1 MMKTPKTKRTTNKTT
16 SKIAQQI
23 YLKRAGVASGIYA
36 KYADSGTVPTNLVTG
51 GGIKPL
57 TNQQQQQA
65 TQPKPLEAPKQ
76 PAAPVQP
83 TQPAAK
89 PIEPIPVGVAPPPVV
104 PPPSAGTPPAT
115 NMATGKPITPGQPQP
130 GTMTNDGQLRGV
142 PANSPSLQPEP
153 APPAGQTHIENAAN
167 PAVPEPPPAQTHIAP
182 DQNAH
187 AGITTPEAV
196 NPTGQAAGQTG
207 GQSAGQTAPNTG
219 NQAQNAGQPNG
230 QTGGQSSGQTPTPA
244 KQFNEQELAQ
254 FEQMQDPKQFGAAF
268 EKMTPEQ
275 RLQVAPRW
283 FAKWK
288 TDPKNAAMIA
298 GVNDLQSGDPQRANS
313 PGAQQAKAF
322 MAGLPTQL
330 REQLA
335 SENFQ
340 KQMAAN
346 PDATPQQQAGFMR
359 QAWDQASRSVQSMP
373 WPAQLMMG
381 LGLGA
386 GLVGMFSSMFGE
398 GGVESGLLGLLGIG
412 AVGLI
417 GANYGMFG
425 NDARMMM
432 GQGAVGLGRMMGMNI
447 PDAKA
452 FTPEGM
458 EQAKAD
464 AMTSVMEA
472 IGGNAEKKIP
482 TGGWQGGIKK
492 IEELRAPLDQLANTA
507 ETYGKDFAITTLM
520 GAMNTNDPS
529 AAQQKFDMLMKQR
542 QDMMDPQY
550 LRNQMGPLADLVEM
564 QFGKYPGAAT
574 AQAAP
579 PQ

>member
-1 MMKTPKTKRTTNKTT
+1 MMKMPKTKSRTTN
-16 SKIAQQI
+16 KIAQQI
-23 YLKRAGVASGIYA
+23 YLKRAGVASQIYA
-36 KYADSGTVPTNLVTG
+36 KYADSGTVPTNLISG

-57 TNQQQQQA
+57 ANQQQQQA
-65 TQPKPLEAPKQ
+65 QQPTQPAPPK
-76 PAAPVQP
+76 APETPQQP

-89 PIEPIPVGVAPPPVV
+89 PIEPIPANVAPPPVV
-104 PPPSAGTPPAT
+104 PAPQSGLPPAQPMVT
-115 NMATGKPITPGQPQP
+115 APNPATTPAPNTINPSGQITG
-130 GTMTNDGQLRGV
+130 
-142 PANSPSLQPEP
+142 EP
-153 APPAGQTHIENAAN
+153 APPAGQTHIETAAN
-167 PAVPEPPPAQTHIAP
+167 PAVPAPAPAQTHIAP
-182 DQNAH
+182 DPNAH

-207 GQSAGQTAPNTG
+207 GQSAGQTAGQTDPNTG
-219 NQAQNAGQPNG
+219 NQAQNAGQSNG

-298 GVNDLQSGDPQRANS
+298 GVDDLQSGDPQRANS
-313 PGAQQAKAF
+313 PGAQQAKVF
-322 MAGLPTQL
+322 MDGLPTQL

-346 PDATPQQQAGFMR
+346 PGATPQQQAGFMR
-359 QAWDQASRSVQSMP
+359 QAWDQASQSVQNMP

-381 LGLGA
+381 LGVGA
-386 GLVGMFSSMFGE
+386 GLVGLFSSMFGE
-398 GGVESGLLGLLGIG
+398 GGAEAGLMGLLGLG
-412 AVGLI
+412 AAGLI

-432 GQGAVGLGRMMGMNI
+432 GQGAVGLGRMMGMKI
-447 PDAKA
+447 PDANA
-452 FTPEGM
+452 FTPDGM
-458 EQAKAD
+458 EKAKEEG
-464 AMTSVMEA
+464 MTSVMEA
-472 IGGNAEKKIP
+472 ISGHADKKIP
-482 TGGWQGGIKK
+482 KGGWPGGIKK

-529 AAQQKFDMLMKQR
+529 VAQQKFDMLMRQR
-542 QDMMDPQY
+542 QEMSDPQY
-550 LRNQMGPLADLVEM
+550 LRNQILASPKGGKIGLGALE
-564 QFGKYPGAAT
+564 FLYGKYPGAAL

-579 PQ
+579 SQ